1 MTSVVHS
8 FTTNTYKP
16 RASVRSLNQPFKPKT
31 PPFRNEILN
40 PPKTVKMKSAVFA
53 GLLATA
59 VATEVQS
66 TVYATEQITITSCA
80 PTVTDCPARSTEVS
94 SKVHSFTQSTVYST
108 EYETITSCAPE
119 VTNCPAESTVV
130 SSSSYSVSTTLAP
143 IPETSATPAP
153 SVPAGSSPAGPQP
166 PAGTGVPPVASS
178 GAVPGPSGPAGG
190 VPSYVSSSSPVTTG
204 GPGVP
209 GGPAGVCTPTY
220 SVKTIST
227 TTVVPTVIYETVN
240 VPCATGV
247 PPSPST
253 GFGVPPPAGNNG
265 T

>member
-1 MTSVVHS
+1 
-8 FTTNTYKP
+8 
-16 RASVRSLNQPFKPKT
+16 
-31 PPFRNEILN
+31 
-40 PPKTVKMKSAVFA
+40 MKSAVFA

-80 PTVTDCPARSTEVS
+80 PTVTDCPARSTQVS

-108 EYETITSCAPE
+108 AYETITSCAPE

-130 SSSSYSVSTTLAP
+130 SSTVYSVSTTLAG
-143 IPETSATPAP
+143 IPETSVTPE
-153 SVPAGSSPAGPQP
+153 VPAGTPSAGTP

-178 GAVPGPSGPAGG
+178 GAVPGPSGPPAG
-190 VPSYVSSSSPVTTG
+190 VPSYVTSSSPVTTG
-204 GPGVP
+204 GPGAP
-209 GGPAGVCTPTY
+209 GGGAGGVCPTY

-227 TTVVPTVIYETVN
+227 TTVVPTVIYETVA
-240 VPCATGV
+240 VPCGPTGV

>member
-1 MTSVVHS
+1 
-8 FTTNTYKP
+8 
-16 RASVRSLNQPFKPKT
+16 
-31 PPFRNEILN
+31 
-40 PPKTVKMKSAVFA
+40 MKSAVFA

-108 EYETITSCAPE
+108 DYETITSCAPE

-143 IPETSATPAP
+143 IPDTSATPAP
-153 SVPAGSSPAGPQP
+153 SVPAGSSPSGPQP

-204 GPGVP
+204 VP
-209 GGPAGVCTPTY
+209 AGPAGVCPTY

-227 TTVVPTVIYETVN
+227 TTVVPTVIYETVA
-240 VPCATGV
+240 VPCATSV
-247 PPSPST
+247 SASPST
-253 GFGVPPPAGNNG
+253 GFSVPPPAGNNG
-265 T
+265 TVTGSTPTPTAVVTAGAGRTFGVSAALAGVAGLVAFLA

>member
-1 MTSVVHS
+1 
-8 FTTNTYKP
+8 
-16 RASVRSLNQPFKPKT
+16 
-31 PPFRNEILN
+31 
-40 PPKTVKMKSAVFA
+40 MKSAVFA

-80 PTVTDCPARSTEVS
+80 PTVTDCPASSTGVTS
-94 SKVHSFTQSTVYST
+94 SVHSFTQSTVYST

-130 SSSSYSVSTTLAP
+130 SSSSYIVSSTLVSVPPA
-143 IPETSATPAP
+143 EETPAP
-153 SVPAGSSPAGPQP
+153 TGGQQP
-166 PAGTGVPPVASS
+166 PPPQGSGVPPVASS
-178 GAVPGPSGPAGG
+178 GAVPGPSG
-190 VPSYVSSSSPVTTG
+190 VPSGFSSSSPVTS
-204 GPGVP
+204 GVP
-209 GGPAGVCTPTY
+209 ALPSGGAGGVCTPTH

-227 TTVVPTVIYETVN
+227 TTVIPTVIYETVQ

-253 GFGVPPPAGNNG
+253 GFGVPPPAGGNG

>member
-1 MTSVVHS
+1 
-8 FTTNTYKP
+8 
-16 RASVRSLNQPFKPKT
+16 
-31 PPFRNEILN
+31 
-40 PPKTVKMKSAVFA
+40 MKSAVFA

-59 VATEVQS
+59 YATEVQS
-66 TVYATEQITITSCA
+66 TVYATEQVTITSCA

-94 SKVHSFTQSTVYST
+94 SKVHSFTQSTIYST

-153 SVPAGSSPAGPQP
+153 SGPAGTP

-178 GAVPGPSGPAGG
+178 GAVPGPSGPAG
-190 VPSYVSSSSPVTTG
+190 VPSMVSSSSPVTSG
-204 GPGVP
+204 AP
-209 GGPAGVCTPTY
+209 GGGAGGVCPTY

-227 TTVVPTVIYETVN
+227 TTVVPTVIYETVA
-240 VPCATGV
+240 VPCGPTGV
-247 PPSPST
+247 APAPST
-253 GFGVPPPAGNNG
+253 GFGVPPPSGGNG

>member
-1 MTSVVHS
+1 
-8 FTTNTYKP
+8 
-16 RASVRSLNQPFKPKT
+16 
-31 PPFRNEILN
+31 
-40 PPKTVKMKSAVFA
+40 MKSAVFA

-108 EYETITSCAPE
+108 AYETITSCAPE

-143 IPETSATPAP
+143 IPETSVTPTP
-153 SVPAGSSPAGPQP
+153 SGPAGTPPAGTPSAGTP

-178 GAVPGPSGPAGG
+178 GPAPGPSGPAG
-190 VPSYVSSSSPVTTG
+190 VPSWVSSSSPVTTG
-204 GPGVP
+204 AP
-209 GGPAGVCTPTY
+209 GGGAGGVCPTY

-227 TTVVPTVIYETVN
+227 TTVVPTVIYETVA
-240 VPCATGV
+240 VPCGPTGV
-247 PPSPST
+247 PPAPST
-253 GFGVPPPAGNNG
+253 GFGVPPPAGGNG
-265 T
+265 TVTGSVPTPTAVVTAGAGRTFGVSAALAGVAGLVAFLA